1 MEIEFDPAADAAYVR
16 IVDHIRAGEAVTQ
29 VVVEDD
35 RLPGEVILDLDRDGF
50 LLGVEVLG
58 ASDLLR
64 PATLASARRPGRSPE
79 GGAGGG

>member
-1 MEIEFDPAADAAYVR
+1 MVPDRHHRPVEITFDPEADAAYLT
-16 IVDHIRAGEAVTQ
+16 IVDRIEPGEAVAQ

-35 RLPGEVILDLDRDGF
+35 RLRGEVILDLDEAGQ

-64 PATLASARRPGRSPE
+64 PAVLAAARRP
-79 GGAGGG
+79 